1 MGKMKVKK
9 WHLGI
14 AGLLL
19 LAVILSSIDLWA
31 VAAIL
36 VGINPVYFLAAL
48 ALELAGIFLKGL
60 KYKFVVR
67 AHNRDISAFEST
79 KFFLIGFFLSLVTPG
94 RVGELARA
102 FYANKRIHSM
112 GKSIS
117 TVVFDRAI
125 DLAILIAMGFA
136 AALFFSFS
144 MQVEVLPIEAIA
156 AIAAAFALA
165 LCLFSRK
172 RFAKIF
178 LKPVFNAVVPKSLKQ
193 AARTG
198 FNDFY
203 ASLGEAGK
211 NRKAIALAACIGIA
225 VWAAGAVTLYFY
237 LLALNIFIVPFYF
250 VFLLLPAI
258 AFVEMLPISFS
269 GLGTREAA
277 CIILLGIFS
286 VSPPQAV
293 AFSALVFAVGYLLNA
308 AIGFALFSSEPVK
321 SLEGLQ

>member
-1 MGKMKVKK
+1 MKIKK

-14 AGLLL
+14 VGLLL
-19 LAVILSSIDLWA
+19 LALILSSINLWA
-31 VAAIL
+31 VAEIL
-36 VGINPVYFLAAL
+36 AGINPGYFFAAL

-60 KYKFVVR
+60 KYRFVVK
-67 AHNRDISAFEST
+67 AHNRDISAFECT

-102 FYANKRIHSM
+102 FYANKRIHSI

-125 DLAILIAMGFA
+125 DLAILVAMGLSA
-136 AALFFSFS
+136 AVYFSFS
-144 MQVEVLPIEAIA
+144 MRIAVLPVEAVAGI
-156 AIAAAFALA
+156 ALA
-165 LCLFSRK
+165 FVLAVSIFSRK
-172 RFAKIF
+172 RFAKFF
-178 LKPVFNAVVPKSLKQ
+178 LKPVFNVVVPKSLKH

-237 LLALNIFIVPFYF
+237 LLSLNIFVVPFYF

-277 CIILLGIFS
+277 CIILLGIFF
-286 VSPPQAV
+286 VSPPEAV
-293 AFSALVFAVGYLLNA
+293 AFSVLVFAVGYLLNA
-308 AIGFALFSSEPVK
+308 AIGFVFFSSEPIK
-321 SLEGLQ
+321 GLEGLQ